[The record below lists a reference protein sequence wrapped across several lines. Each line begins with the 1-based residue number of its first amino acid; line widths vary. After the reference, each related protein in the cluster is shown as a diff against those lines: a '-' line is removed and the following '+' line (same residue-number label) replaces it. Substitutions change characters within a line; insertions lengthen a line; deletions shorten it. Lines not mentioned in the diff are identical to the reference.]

1 MNRKKYWLLAAA
13 GLLLFAA
20 CNKEPIPPIDN
31 GNGGDRPVS
40 LNLNCQGAVVID
52 YDTGTILYSMAPD
65 FQLVPASMTKVMT
78 MYIAFDHIDKGYLSL
93 DSQIP
98 ISPYAAS
105 RSVNPGES
113 NVPLTETPSYSVDE
127 LIGALCV
134 VSGNACAVA
143 LGEYFVG
150 GLGTTQAYE
159 KQFAKEIMNHY
170 ADSLGLDAHFDDAS
184 GLSSLNYITPLSMA
198 RLTRDFIKRFPII
211 LEYTSRTKLD
221 FRGTIYGATNGMLP
235 GMSYAYPG
243 CDGFK
248 TGYTTAAGLCITTT
262 AKMGNKRV
270 IAVVMKAPTSAARYQ
285 DARQLMDYGFSVLLN

>member
-1 MNRKKYWLLAAA
+1 MNKRWYWLPAA
-13 GLLLFAA
+13 LLLFFVA
-20 CNKEPIPPIDN
+20 CEKQPLPPINNEN
-31 GNGGDRPVS
+31 GTKPPFS
-40 LNLNCQGAVVID
+40 ISLNCQGAVVID
-52 YDTGTILYSMAPD
+52 YDTGDVLYSMAPD

-78 MYIAFDHIDKGYLSL
+78 MYITFDHIEKGYLSL

-98 ISPYAAS
+98 ISAYASS

-113 NVPLTETPSYSVDE
+113 NVPLTETPTYSVDE

-159 KQFAKEIMNHY
+159 KQFAKEVMNHY

-184 GLSSLNYITPLSMA
+184 GLSSGNYITPLSMA
-198 RLTRDFIKRFPII
+198 KLTRDFIRRFPII
-211 LEYTSRTKLD
+211 LEYTSKTKLN
-221 FRGTIYGATNGMLP
+221 FRGTIYGTTNGMLP

-262 AKMGNKRV
+262 AKMGTKRV
-270 IAVVMKAPTSAARYQ
+270 IAVVMKAPTSALRYK
-285 DARQLMDYGFSVLLN
+285 DASSLMDYGFSLLFD

>member
-1 MNRKKYWLLAAA
+1 MNKRWYWLPAAL
-13 GLLLFAA
+13 LLLFVA
-20 CNKEPIPPIDN
+20 CEKQPIPPINNEN
-31 GNGGDRPVS
+31 GTNPPFS
-40 LNLNCQGAVVID
+40 ITLNCQGAVVID
-52 YDTGTILYSMAPD
+52 YDTGDVLYSMAPD

-78 MYIAFDHIDKGYLSL
+78 MYITFDHIEKGYLSL

-98 ISPYAAS
+98 ISAYAAS

-113 NVPLTETPSYSVDE
+113 NVPLTETPTYSVDE

-159 KQFAKEIMNHY
+159 KQFAKEVMNHY

-184 GLSSLNYITPLSMA
+184 GLSSGNYITPLSMA
-198 RLTRDFIKRFPII
+198 KLTRDFIRRFPII
-211 LEYTSRTKLD
+211 LEYTSKTKLD

-235 GMSYAYPG
+235 GMSYAYSG

-262 AKMGNKRV
+262 AKMGTKRV
-270 IAVVMKAPTSAARYQ
+270 IAVVMKAPTSALRYK
-285 DARQLMDYGFSVLLN
+285 DASSLMDYGFSLLFD